1 MAINQ
6 RQIASTLNL
15 SVATI
20 SRSLKNDQAINPKTR
35 ALVRE
40 TARQLGYEIPTLQN
54 QRTGQMNP
62 FCVLIQ
68 TDTIPNSMNH
78 YSPAG
83 YMTGI
88 SEAAFRQHT
97 SMIVH
102 YVSLANRDCAADPE
116 FLPKALTSGTAE
128 GIILVHYYPDEVVKK
143 FSESFPC
150 VSISYDYRL
159 PRMDVVSENNLNGLT
174 TLLEYLKE
182 HNHRRIAFVGR
193 DVNLYYTHRTRL
205 SGFIFGLLENK
216 LKYYPEY
223 VYNVDMQETEERLI
237 KSIKN
242 KEFSAIVC
250 GSEELGY
257 ELMKKF
263 RDADIRVPED
273 ISLVGFNSM
282 PPPDGLPQLTSMRN
296 PSEQIGITAVTALK
310 ERIAHQNMPAQ
321 RIFIDCAFVKGET
334 VDFIR

>member
-40 TARQLGYEIPTLQN
+40 TARQLGYEMPTLQN
-54 QRTGQMNP
+54 QGIGQMNP

-68 TDTIPNSMNH
+68 TDTVPYSMNH
-78 YSPAG
+78 FSPAG

-102 YVSLANRDCAADPE
+102 YVSFENRGHAADPE

-128 GIILVHYYPDEVVKK
+128 GVILIHYYPDEVVKK

-159 PRMDVVSENNLNGLT
+159 PYIDVVSENNINGVG
-174 TLLEYLKE
+174 TLLRHLQDRG
-182 HNHRRIAFVGR
+182 HQRIAFVGR
-193 DVNLYYTHRTRL
+193 DVHLYYTHRTRL
-205 SGFIFGLLENK
+205 SGFISGLLENN
-216 LKYYPEY
+216 LEYLPEHI
-223 VYNVDMQETEERLI
+223 YNIDEKETEERLI
-237 KSIKN
+237 KDIKN
-242 KEFSAIVC
+242 KAISAIVC
-250 GSEELGY
+250 GSEEQGY
-257 ELMKKF
+257 DLIKKF
-263 RDADIRVPED
+263 RRAEIRIPED

-282 PPPDGLPQLTSMRN
+282 PPPEGFPQLTSMRN
-296 PSEQIGITAVTALK
+296 PSEQIGLTAVAALK
-310 ERIAHQNMPAQ
+310 ERIAHQDMPAQ
-321 RIFIDCAFVKGET
+321 RIFIDCAFVEGKT
-334 VDFIR
+334 VKSI